1 MQPVCKKCYML
12 VWERHT
18 ISLHPKNKTNI
29 LFELFRTDLICRL
42 SLQAFLDIVTILS
55 VNINQMV
62 LGKFKLRWKLEDQIY
77 SDLEYALFYS
87 AVSSNKSLNSERE
100 IIINMG

>member
-1 MQPVCKKCYML
+1 ML

-18 ISLHPKNKTNI
+18 ISSHPKNKTNI

-62 LGKFKLRWKLEDQIY
+62 LGKFKLRWKLEGQNY

-87 AVSSNKSLNSERE
+87 VVSSNKSLNSERE